1 MEDNYKNNLVYLV
14 IASFFIAVTSTF
26 MFTNN
31 VTEVYADKYEQ
42 DIEKVSDASKEEIT
56 DLRLDVLELEQ
67 DKEKLERKLY
77 KAQSDNADLRFRLSG
92 ATLHIESTNK

>member
-1 MEDNYKNNLVYLV
+1 MENNNNNNLVYLV

-77 KAQSDNADLRFRLSG
+77 KAQSENADLRFRLSG